1 LGRTGR
7 KAVVSAGVEKAAV
20 KAAGVDPKVRT
31 AFEGLLGSCSRA
43 AMDLFDH
50 DCTCV
55 FHGHVKQIAKD
66 VKALMDLQKIAQKGG
81 S

>member
-1 LGRTGR
+1 MPKKKRSV
-7 KAVVSAGVEKAAV
+7 AVPQGPTI
-20 KAAGVDPKVRT
+20 DPKVRG
-31 AFEGLLGSCSRA
+31 AFERLLSSCSRA

-55 FHGHVKQIAKD
+55 FHGHVKDIAKE
-66 VKALMDLQKIAQKGG
+66 VKTLMDLQKGG